1 MNKFKDLKQYSSYA
15 FGAFGHDAFYATL
28 STYFMIFVTSQ
39 LFDTNN
45 AAFNAK
51 MIGYVTSM
59 MVVIRIIEIV
69 FDPLIGG
76 VVDNTR
82 TRWGKFKPW
91 LLIGS
96 IISSIGLALIFTNFG
111 GLNTKSPYLYL
122 TLFGIVFVIL
132 DIF

>member
-1 MNKFKDLKQYSSYA
+1 MKQIKQYISYA

-39 LFDTNN
+39 LFSSSNHSLDD
-45 AAFNAK
+45 K
-51 MIGYVTSM
+51 MIGYITTM
-59 MVVIRIIEIV
+59 IVVIRLVEIA

-91 LLIGS
+91 IMIGAT
-96 IISSIGLALIFTNFG
+96 ISSIGLILIFTNFG
-111 GLNTKSPYLYL
+111 GLNYSNP
-122 TLFGIVFVIL
+122 
-132 DIF
+132 